1 MVPYV
6 RRASFGSPALR
17 QAGFGLAARP
27 HCVTVSGRTALARLA
42 GLLKLKSND
51 RVLLPAYHCPSMVEP
66 FMHAGCQLEFYKLD
80 GALAPDRAD
89 FMRALGVQP
98 RLVVF
103 VKFFG
108 FEGANEECATV
119 ARAAGASIVH
129 DCAHA
134 WYALPRIAPSDYAIA
149 SLVKFFA
156 VEEGGLLLAP
166 SGTEPDAP
174 AQAPGLRQNLRL
186 ISRAWARRQAAL
198 SAPAADNTAT
208 RVGIAEVTSVA
219 ANDEQQTVAYRYFD
233 PRDVERNV
241 TFYTAFLLKVLSSE
255 QAAHRRRQHYQQ
267 LATVLGTLRG
277 VKLLHDRLPDD
288 VVPYVLPL
296 LLDDGPRQFDAL
308 RGMGIP
314 LYRWEELIPSHC
326 ETSSDYRTR
335 LVQLPCHQDLSAA
348 HMDVLREGLSRCL
361 GQA

>member
-6 RRASFGSPALR
+6 RRASFGSPSLR
-17 QAGFGLAARP
+17 QAHFGLAARLQ
-27 HCVTVSGRTALARLA
+27 CVTVSGRTALARLA
-42 GLLKLKSND
+42 ELLKLGAKD

-66 FMHAGCQLEFYKLD
+66 FMHAGCELEFYKLD
-80 GALAPDRAD
+80 GALAPDLAD
-89 FMRALGVQP
+89 FMRALSVPP

-108 FEGANEECATV
+108 FEAAIDECATL

-166 SGTEPDAP
+166 SGTELTAP
-174 AQAPGLRQNLRL
+174 AQAPGLRRNLRL

-198 SAPAADNTAT
+198 SAPAADNTAAK
-208 RVGIAEVTSVA
+208 VGIPEVTSVGVNVEPRSA
-219 ANDEQQTVAYRYFD
+219 AFRYFD
-233 PRDVERNV
+233 PLDVERDV
-241 TFYTAFLLKVLSSE
+241 TFYTSLLLKILSSE
-255 QAAHRRRQHYQQ
+255 QAAQRRRQHYQQ
-267 LATVLGTLRG
+267 LAAVLGTLRG
-277 VKLLHDRLPDD
+277 VKLLHERLPDD

-296 LLDDGPRQFDAL
+296 LLDDGQRQFDAL
-308 RGMGIP
+308 RGAGIP

-326 ETSSDYRTR
+326 ETSGDYRMR
-335 LVQLPCHQDLSAA
+335 LVQLPCHQDLTAI
-348 HMDVLREGLSRCL
+348 HMDVLRAGLSRCL
-361 GQA
+361 GPA

>member
-1 MVPYV
+1 
-6 RRASFGSPALR
+6 
-17 QAGFGLAARP
+17 
-27 HCVTVSGRTALARLA
+27 
-42 GLLKLKSND
+42 
-51 RVLLPAYHCPSMVEP
+51 
-66 FMHAGCQLEFYKLD
+66 
-80 GALAPDRAD
+80 
-89 FMRALGVQP
+89 
-98 RLVVF
+98 
-103 VKFFG
+103 
-108 FEGANEECATV
+108 V

-156 VEEGGLLLAP
+156 VEEGGLLMAP
-166 SGTEPDAP
+166 SGTELAAP
-174 AQAPGLRQNLRL
+174 TEAPGLRRNLRL

-198 SAPAADNTAT
+198 SALAADNP
-208 RVGIAEVTSVA
+208 A
-219 ANDEQQTVAYRYFD
+219 ATVAIPEVASGAVNVESRSAAFRYFD
-233 PRDVERNV
+233 PQDVARDVTV
-241 TFYTAFLLKVLSSE
+241 YTSLLLRILSSE
-255 QAAHRRRQHYQQ
+255 QAAQRRRQHYQQ

-277 VKLLHDRLPDD
+277 VKLLHERLPDD

-308 RGMGIP
+308 RGAGIP

-335 LVQLPCHQDLSAA
+335 LVQLPCHQDLTAA

-361 GQA
+361 GAA